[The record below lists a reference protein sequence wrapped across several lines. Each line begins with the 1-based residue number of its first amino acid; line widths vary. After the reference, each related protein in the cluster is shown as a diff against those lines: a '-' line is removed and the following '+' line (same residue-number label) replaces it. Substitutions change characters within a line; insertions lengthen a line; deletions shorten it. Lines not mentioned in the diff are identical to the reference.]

1 MELSYLL
8 KSLLRRKWIIIGA
21 TLIAT
26 LLTALFVMLKNKEY
40 KSTAQYATGFTVPQV
55 SLVNEEFN
63 LYEADIKFNNVLE
76 TFYSPKVIGMV
87 SYNLL
92 LHDLQNPQN
101 PYRKPDLSGF
111 YSQAGGIL
119 TPGKAA
125 DILKQKIGTIEL
137 LSTVNIYE
145 KKVLELLDWY
155 GYDYKS
161 LKKNILIQRVG
172 RTDYLSVD
180 YKSENPELSST
191 IVNKIGSEFLR
202 FFLSINATSTVESV
216 EKISGIVDEKKRQVD
231 SITENLRKLKVEQG
245 SLDPTDLSRNA
256 LQTVSQLN
264 SRLADER
271 TKYNKDYY
279 QLQSVNNQLKILNST
294 SGENSNAN
302 NNQEIITI
310 KNRLRELALNKND
323 PKASEEIKRLQ
334 EELKKHEAIFNSP
347 TDPGSSDVQKNNLI
361 SQKSDLEESLKATDQ
376 TIAYLLAE
384 INKYNV
390 SNNTG
395 AGGDVKVSSLKN
407 EVDIATREYSDLK
420 SKYLRAQA
428 FEQSPSINFRQTLM
442 GQPAIYPEPSYF
454 SLYVGIAAVSVF
466 CFCSLIIILLQ
477 FLDSSVK
484 SPSRLKSEA
493 GLKLLSPLS
502 KLPTR
507 RNQVLEIAEL
517 INDNVQKTRD
527 QELFLNCLRKLR
539 FDIENSG
546 KNILLVTST
555 KKGEG
560 KTIFIEALAYSL
572 SMVNKKVLIIDTN
585 FSNNSLT
592 RNFAVNWFLEELSQH
607 TIELN
612 RDNLR
617 NYVFPTKISGVDI
630 IGCKGG
636 DYTPDEVLG
645 NNSILKNL
653 RNLTGYYD
661 YIILEGAALNIK
673 SDSMELSKYVDG
685 VIGIFSAD
693 SVIHP
698 ADKESITF
706 LAESEHKFLG
716 GVLNKVQ
723 EENLDM

>member
-21 TLIAT
+21 TLLAT
-26 LLTALFVMLKNKEY
+26 LLTALFVLFKNKEY
-40 KSTAQYATGFTVPQV
+40 KSTAQYATGFTTPQV

-76 TFYSPKVIGMV
+76 TFNSPKVIGMV

-101 PYRKPDLSGF
+101 PYRKPDLTAF
-111 YSQAGGIL
+111 QSQPGGGIS
-119 TPGKAA
+119 PAKAIE
-125 DILKQKIGTIEL
+125 ILNQKIGSIEL
-137 LSTVNIYE
+137 LSTTNANE

-155 GYDYKS
+155 GYDFKS
-161 LKKNILIQRVG
+161 LKKYILIQRVG
-172 RTDYLSVD
+172 RTDYLSVE
-180 YKSENPELSST
+180 YKSENPELSAT

-202 FFLSINATSTVESV
+202 FFTSINATSTTESV

-245 SLDPTDLSRNA
+245 SLDPTDISKNA

-271 TKYNKDYY
+271 TKYNKDFH
-279 QLQSVNNQLKILNST
+279 QLQSVNNQLKTLNST
-294 SGENSNAN
+294 SAENSNAN
-302 NNQEIITI
+302 NNQEIVAI
-310 KNRLRELALNKND
+310 KSRLRELALSKND
-323 PKASEEIKRLQ
+323 PKVNEEIKRLQ
-334 EELKKHEAIFNSP
+334 EDLKKHEAIYNSP
-347 TDPGSSDVQKNNLI
+347 TDPGNSEIQKSTLQ

-384 INKYNV
+384 ISKYSG
-390 SNNTG
+390 SNSAG
-395 AGGDVKVSSLKN
+395 AGSDVRVSSLKN

-428 FEQSPSINFRQTLM
+428 FEQSPGINFRQTLM

-454 SLYVGIAAVSVF
+454 PLYVGIAAVSVF
-466 CFCSLIIILLQ
+466 SFCSLVIILLQ

-484 SPSRLKSEA
+484 SPSRFKNEA

-502 KLPTR
+502 KLPSR
-507 RNQVLEIAEL
+507 RKQLPDIAEL
-517 INDNVQKTRD
+517 VSANVQKTHE

-546 KNILLVTST
+546 KSILLVTST

-572 SMVNKKVLIIDTN
+572 SMVNKRVLIIDTN

-592 RNFAVNWFLEELSQH
+592 RNFAVNRFLEEFSHQP
-607 TIELN
+607 IELN

-617 NYVFPTKISGVDI
+617 NFIFPTKIQGVDI

-645 NNSILKNL
+645 NNNVL
-653 RNLTGYYD
+653 RNLKDLTGYYD

-673 SDSMELSKYVDG
+673 SDSMELSKYADG

-723 EENLDM
+723 EDNLDM